1 MQLTVLE
8 GKDGIRIFW
17 GLAVLLAAV
26 MFFTAKTQDPGLL
39 AGSVFLAMVAIMPLY
54 LWLLGWS
61 QGLPAWQIF
70 AFVTGLTYA
79 LPMIQSSRALI
90 DYTPGEIIAGAMV
103 TVGFILL
110 GTLMSLAF
118 ENRTVKPPKN
128 LLMITQKDSIRYL
141 LLFVCAGLLF
151 GLNEVMHLV
160 AFPGNSKSVVR
171 GICGSLST
179 MGLFVLA
186 YYKGRGL
193 LDKRSDLLFVL
204 GAVGTITMGLC
215 SLMLAEALVPVSMV
229 LFGYTLGSSK
239 VPWRLL
245 AALFVIMS
253 LLHAGKYEMRAL
265 YWGGEQAPEK
275 QLTLWN
281 LPGFFGDWTRAGLEE
296 LGGFKGVFKS
306 SEKIEGESQS
316 SFFERSG
323 NLHMLLLV
331 MRKTPSEVPYCNGA
345 TYAPIPGLLVPR
357 FLNDQ
362 KGISHVANQF
372 LSANYGVVALESVG
386 SVSIGWG
393 LLPEA
398 YANFGLVGV
407 MVLALVLAAFY
418 SWVSRLTVGVPM
430 TSLRFVIG
438 LLIISAATRADTMAI
453 FVTSQFQG
461 IMGVSIAAYLLMR
474 RQSNPFYN
482 ADAGVRAAAGPG
494 QGMVDGLPAPG
505 LLSDLIEGSTKKRS
519 AGRMPNGTEYG
530 PERAIEGVG
539 PQTAEDKMQNS
550 EARRQLAADGAVV
563 RTTSIRTPKRIA
575 SWMPRRV
582 RAAVVAQYAEEEE
595 PEGTE
600 TPKDGSERPRQLAV
614 PYQNYRR
621 YRG

>member
-1 MQLTVLE
+1 MQFTALE
-8 GKDGIRIFW
+8 SKDGIRIFW
-17 GLAVLLAAV
+17 GLAALLAAV

-39 AGSVFLAMVAIMPLY
+39 AGAVFLAMIAIMPLY

-61 QGLPAWQIF
+61 QGLPAWQVF

-79 LPMIQSSRALI
+79 LPMIQSARALS
-90 DYTPGEIIAGAMV
+90 DYAPGEIIAGAMV

-128 LLMITQKDSIRYL
+128 ILMITQKDSIRYL

-151 GLNEVMHLV
+151 GLNEVTGLV

-171 GICGSLST
+171 GICTSLST

-193 LDKRSDLLFVL
+193 LDKRSSLFFVL
-204 GAVGTITMGLC
+204 GAVGTIIMGLC

-281 LPGFFGDWTRAGLEE
+281 LPEFYGDWTRAGLEE
-296 LGGFKGVFKS
+296 LGGFKGVFAGSQKT
-306 SEKIEGESQS
+306 EGESQA

-345 TYAPIPGLLVPR
+345 TYAPIPALLVPR
-357 FLNDQ
+357 FLNNQ

-372 LSANYGVVALESVG
+372 LSANYGLVEVESVG
-386 SVSIGWG
+386 TVSIGWG
-393 LLPEA
+393 LVPEA

-407 MVLALVLAAFY
+407 MVLALALATFY
-418 SWVSRLTVGVPM
+418 SWIGRLTVAVPM
-430 TSLRFVIG
+430 TSLRFVVG

-453 FVTSQFQG
+453 FITSQFQG
-461 IMGVSIAAYLLMR
+461 IIGVSMAALVLMR
-474 RQSNPFYN
+474 RQPNPFYTQKTGTRS
-482 ADAGVRAAAGPG
+482 AIAPE
-494 QGMVDGLPAPG
+494 QEMVDGLPAPG
-505 LLSDLIEGSTKKRS
+505 LLSDLIEGTAKARRMDKRRS
-519 AGRMPNGTEYG
+519 ANAGSQPTAAQAQTAASAFPHWKGQSLPKWVPRSHRRAFELAAARREA
-530 PERAIEGVG
+530 ERATDDIEEK
-539 PQTAEDKMQNS
+539 TDS
-550 EARRQLAADGAVV
+550 EG
-563 RTTSIRTPKRIA
+563 
-575 SWMPRRV
+575 
-582 RAAVVAQYAEEEE
+582 RAQ
-595 PEGTE
+595 
-600 TPKDGSERPRQLAV
+600 RPRQVAV
-614 PYQNYRR
+614 PIQPYYYRSR
-621 YRG
+621 KA